1 MTYKGLF
8 MVLGGEKPPLATND
22 ENEGFDPKT
31 NSWRTLAPLPGGRH
45 ATNAT
50 TDGERVYLAGGSLTA
65 GGAGATNQL
74 IVFTL
79 P

>member
-1 MTYKGLF
+1 MS
-8 MVLGGEKPPLATND
+8 PPRLWDYIAA
-22 ENEGFDPKT
+22 
-31 NSWRTLAPLPGGRH
+31 S
-45 ATNAT
+45 
-50 TDGERVYLAGGSLTA
+50 SLTP